1 MKIVSYASHTSTWH
15 FAFAEAALALAL
27 KKQGHEILYISGGNN
42 YGLKSNLMQEQIIK
56 NEFGFDG
63 YTIDQAITD
72 KDWGKIQSILDST
85 TKENYEKLTIL
96 GIPIAKIA
104 LYEFLLNRKKT
115 EIKFSDYDW
124 KECQTHIKY
133 TIISFYACI
142 SILKKEKPDVVLL
155 YNALYSVNR
164 VWELVCKHYHIKVYF
179 IHHGLNLKEMDKR
192 LIVAKGNQIEFYNYL
207 IKIWSH
213 VKNLPVP
220 VENLKIVTEHVKE
233 LFKATHYLV
242 YSAPKSESNLQI
254 RKLLKIKDNQKIITA
269 TMSSYDEI
277 YTAEYVGARKI
288 PKDVIFNDQIDW
300 IKNIVNY
307 VKTREDLFLI
317 IRVHPREFP
326 NKRESVQSDHA
337 LKLKKIFW
345 KLPDNVCINWPT
357 DNISIYDLCQVTNVF
372 LNAWSTV
379 GVEMGLLGLPVVLY
393 SKDLILY
400 PADLNYLA
408 KNKNDYFR
416 KIETALKNGWNYN
429 RVKYAYRWLSLL
441 HSSCTYPFRVL
452 DTQPNNAFSIPHYQK
467 VSLNEKIQ
475 RLLPVQVKQILSQI
489 LVKVPFTDVGKN
501 QIQDCIRQKITN
513 IDIAKVEKM
522 LLKSSNT
529 LVNIKDLR
537 QQAPRVA
544 VENLQIRRE
553 LKVIYEALFPGKNN
567 LRNIKKTGNNLK
579 YNLYRITRNL

>member
-1 MKIVSYASHTSTWH
+1 
-15 FAFAEAALALAL
+15 
-27 KKQGHEILYISGGNN
+27 
-42 YGLKSNLMQEQIIK
+42 
-56 NEFGFDG
+56 
-63 YTIDQAITD
+63 
-72 KDWGKIQSILDST
+72 
-85 TKENYEKLTIL
+85 
-96 GIPIAKIA
+96 
-104 LYEFLLNRKKT
+104 
-115 EIKFSDYDW
+115 
-124 KECQTHIKY
+124 
-133 TIISFYACI
+133 
-142 SILKKEKPDVVLL
+142 
-155 YNALYSVNR
+155 
-164 VWELVCKHYHIKVYF
+164 
-179 IHHGLNLKEMDKR
+179 
-192 LIVAKGNQIEFYNYL
+192 
-207 IKIWSH
+207 
-213 VKNLPVP
+213 
-220 VENLKIVTEHVKE
+220 
-233 LFKATHYLV
+233 
-242 YSAPKSESNLQI
+242 
-254 RKLLKIKDNQKIITA
+254 
-269 TMSSYDEI
+269 
-277 YTAEYVGARKI
+277 
-288 PKDVIFNDQIDW
+288 
-300 IKNIVNY
+300 
-307 VKTREDLFLI
+307 
-317 IRVHPREFP
+317 
-326 NKRESVQSDHA
+326 
-337 LKLKKIFW
+337 
-345 KLPDNVCINWPT
+345 
-357 DNISIYDLCQVTNVF
+357 
-372 LNAWSTV
+372 
-379 GVEMGLLGLPVVLY
+379 MGLLGLPVVLY